1 VTLPKARRIY
11 CNRTLNLRS
20 IKAIGYDMDY
30 TLIHYRVDEW
40 EAHAYAHTLRLF
52 EARGWPVEGLEFD
65 PRRMIRGLIID
76 TELGNVLKANRFGFI
91 KRAHHGTRPI
101 PYEQMRKDY
110 SRVIVDLS
118 ERRFKFMNTLF
129 SLSEATLFA
138 QMVDLMDAGKLE
150 PRVGYE
156 ELYRQVRATVDQAHL
171 EGRLKGEIIADPD
184 RFVSLDPETP
194 LALLDQHHAGKKLV
208 LITNSGWS
216 YTSAMMEYAFERFLP
231 RGMKWEDLFHL
242 VIVEARK
249 PTFFTQS
256 NPAFKIVD
264 REGLLTPVREKL
276 EQGQRYL
283 GGNASMV
290 ESCLDIAGDQV
301 LYVGDHL
308 FSDVHV
314 SKNVQRWRTA
324 LVLREI
330 EEELEAMDSF
340 GEDKRALERLMVQ
353 KTELES
359 ESYALKLDLQ
369 RRKKGYGPS
378 GGDGESELARRL
390 EMVRQKLIDLDD
402 QIRPLAEGADRVA
415 NANWG
420 PLMRAGN
427 DKSHLARQ
435 IEQYADIYLSRVS
448 NFVHA
453 TPFAYMRSARGTL
466 PHDPNPIP
474 DERPT
479 EPVSGEL

>member
-1 VTLPKARRIY
+1 VNPPKARRIY

-52 EARGWPVEGLEFD
+52 EAQGWPVQGLEFD

-76 TELGNVLKANRFGFI
+76 TKLGNVLKANRFGFI
-91 KRAHHGTRPI
+91 KRARHGTQAI

-118 ERRFKFMNTLF
+118 ESRFKFMNTLF

-138 QMVDLMDAGKLE
+138 QMVDMMDAGKLE
-150 PRVGYE
+150 HRMGYE
-156 ELYRQVRATVDQAHL
+156 ELYRQVRATVDYAHL
-171 EGRLKGEIIADPD
+171 EGRLKNEIVADPD
-184 RFVSLDPETP
+184 RFVSLDADTP

-208 LITNSGWS
+208 LITNSNWS
-216 YTSAMMEYAFERFLP
+216 YTSAMMKYAFERYLP
-231 RGMKWEDLFHL
+231 QGMKWEDLFHL

-276 EQGQRYL
+276 EPGHFYV
-283 GGNASMV
+283 GGNAGMV
-290 ESCLDIAGDQV
+290 EDCLDIAGDQV

-314 SKNVQRWRTA
+314 SKDVQRWRTA

-330 EEELEAMDSF
+330 EEELDAMEGF
-340 GEDKRALERLMVQ
+340 ERDKKELERLMAR
-353 KTELES
+353 KTRLEG
-359 ESYALKLDLQ
+359 ESYTLKLSLQ
-369 RRKKGYGPS
+369 RRKKGYGPNS
-378 GGDGESELARRL
+378 GDDKAELARRL
-390 EMVRQKLIDLDD
+390 EEVRRQLLDLDEE
-402 QIRPLAEGADRVA
+402 IRPLAERADRIA
-415 NANWG
+415 NASWG

-427 DKSHLARQ
+427 DKSHLARLV
-435 IEQYADIYLSRVS
+435 EQYADIYLSRVS